1 MFNSIFNECVP
12 NDYVQAH
19 MYTIIDRSIKMFII
33 EILQRTLEM
42 HLKNIEIINTMIYPS
57 TDAFDKVNNQKRVYH
72 CT

>member
-1 MFNSIFNECVP
+1 MFNSIFNEYVP

-33 EILQRTLEM
+33 EM